1 MAKVKGR
8 ENFGEDPKFFIGKEV
23 EKTPLHGRK
32 TLFVIG
38 RQNPK
43 EILARC
49 LNNKIDHVYL
59 GCADSFQPGDD
70 KDSWSDWDFIIS
82 TLLEA
87 DVWVTLDFDSKY
99 ANHAWFH
106 DNGWSEN
113 RKFIPM
119 IAVRLP
125 YIDAFNYN
133 TTLKLDDK
141 SFEGTNTGVWC
152 HQLHDLKDRS
162 NYTDWSEYVG
172 DEVIE

>member
-1 MAKVKGR
+1 MAKVEGR

-82 TLLEA
+82 TLL
-87 DVWVTLDFDSKY
+87 
-99 ANHAWFH
+99 
-106 DNGWSEN
+106 
-113 RKFIPM
+113 
-119 IAVRLP
+119 
-125 YIDAFNYN
+125 
-133 TTLKLDDK
+133 
-141 SFEGTNTGVWC
+141 
-152 HQLHDLKDRS
+152 
-162 NYTDWSEYVG
+162 
-172 DEVIE
+172 